1 MWGTEDKEGKE
12 DEELKENLKKMFGYY
27 KPYMGIFWA
36 DMFFAMLS
44 AGVALTIP
52 LVVRYVTTTLIYM
65 EPEVIVRR
73 MIYIGIF
80 LFALL
85 AVDCFSKFFIGNYG
99 HVMGAKMEY
108 DMRAEIF
115 AHMQKL
121 SFSFYDDAKVG
132 QLMSRITSDLFDIT
146 ELLHHGPENI
156 ILSLLKIVGA
166 FVILLNINKWLALA
180 AFIVLPFMFGFAFIL
195 NKRMRRAFK
204 QNRVKIA
211 EINEQIEDNLS
222 GIRVVKSFANEHVE
236 NEKFKKG
243 NDGFLAAKKNS
254 YFNMGTFQAG
264 VGVFTTLI
272 QVNVIIVGGILIA
285 YRQLN
290 IQDLLTF
297 MLYIGVFTDP
307 IRTLVDF
314 TEQFQNGYTGFERF
328 REIMD
333 IEPDIKDAP
342 DAKELTDVKG
352 SITFENVSFQ
362 YRDGADKVLN
372 NVSLD
377 VPAGAYMALVG
388 SSGAGKTTLC
398 SLIPRFYD
406 VTEGAIRIDG
416 TDIRD
421 VTLKS
426 LRNHIGMVQQDVY
439 LFSGTIFENIS
450 YGKPG
455 CTREEVIEAAKNAN
469 AHEFI
474 MSFPDGY
481 DTDIGQRGIKLSGG
495 QKQRLSIARVFLKN
509 PEILIFDE
517 ATSALDNESEKVV
530 QDSLEKLAKNR
541 TTFVIAH
548 RLTTIQNA
556 EKILVLTEE
565 GIAESGSHEELLQ
578 KGGIYEKLYH
588 MH

>member
-1 MWGTEDKEGKE
+1 MN
-12 DEELKENLKKMFGYY
+12 ENLKKMFSYY
-27 KPYMGIFWA
+27 KPYKGIFFA
-36 DMFFAMLS
+36 DMFFATLS
-44 AGVALTIP
+44 AAVALTIP
-52 LVVRYVTTTLIYM
+52 LVVRYVTSTLIYKTTA
-65 EPEVIVRR
+65 EIVHQ
-73 MIYIGIF
+73 IVFIAIG
-80 LFALL
+80 LLLLL
-85 AVDCFSKFFIGNYG
+85 AVDCYSRFFIGNYG

-108 DMRAEIF
+108 DMRAELF
-115 AHMQKL
+115 AHLQKL

-132 QLMSRITSDLFDIT
+132 QLMSRVTSDLFDIT

-156 ILSLLKIVGA
+156 ILSLLKIAGA
-166 FVILLNINKWLALA
+166 LIILLNINGWLALA
-180 AFIVLPFMFGFAFIL
+180 AFIVLPFMFWFALVL
-195 NKRMRRAFK
+195 NKRMRAAFK
-204 QNRVKIA
+204 SNRVKIA
-211 EINEQIEDNLS
+211 AINEQIEDNLS
-222 GIRVVKSFANEHVE
+222 GIRVVKSFANEDIE
-236 NEKFKKG
+236 NEKFKIG

-254 YFNMGTFQAG
+254 YHFMGIFQSG
-264 VGVFTTLI
+264 VGVFSTLI
-272 QVNVIIVGGILIA
+272 QVNVIIAGAILIA
-285 YRQLN
+285 YSKIN
-290 IQDLLTF
+290 ISDLITF
-297 MLYIGVFTDP
+297 LLYINVFTDP

-333 IEPDIKDAP
+333 IEPDIKDSENAV
-342 DAKELTDVKG
+342 ELKNVKG
-352 SITFENVSFQ
+352 KIEFQNVSFK
-362 YRDGADKVLN
+362 YNDGAEGVLN
-372 NVSLD
+372 NINLT

-388 SSGAGKTTLC
+388 SSGTGKTTLC
-398 SLIPRFYD
+398 SLISRFYD
-406 VTEGAIRIDG
+406 VTEGTIRIDG
-416 TDIRD
+416 KDIRD
-421 VTLKS
+421 VTLSS

-439 LFSGTIFENIS
+439 LFAGTIFENIA

-455 CTREEVIEAAKNAN
+455 AGREEVIEAAKNAN

-509 PEILIFDE
+509 PPILIFDE

-530 QDSLEKLAKNR
+530 QESLEKLAKNR

-565 GIAESGSHEELLQ
+565 GIAESGSHEELLA

-588 MH
+588 MHK